1 MDGGLGLDLGR
12 ESEEFRPATVTP
24 AVRRHCRRRGGL
36 GRARL
41 GARVHQTEI
50 RAHRGMRG
58 RKGVSAMP
66 IRRPGTAGS
75 AVAAMAG
82 DHGLWSS
89 RPELKKP
96 RKEKVEVP
104 GDRGR
109 LGVLTAGRKEDG
121 EAQRRRSVRRRR
133 RRIPATF
140 GCGGCGLPRCL
151 ASAKT
156 RAGSS
161 WVRAG
166 GLAPL
171 NRGRGA
177 GDAPTM
183 REERAQFGGGCG

>member
-1 MDGGLGLDLGR
+1 
-12 ESEEFRPATVTP
+12 
-24 AVRRHCRRRGGL
+24 
-36 GRARL
+36 
-41 GARVHQTEI
+41 
-50 RAHRGMRG
+50 
-58 RKGVSAMP
+58 MP
-66 IRRPGTAGS
+66 LRRPGTADS

-82 DHGLWSS
+82 DHGSRSS
-89 RPELKKP
+89 WPGLEKSRNEK
-96 RKEKVEVP
+96 RKAWEERGEYGDAHHGENRSGGGSVTVVRMEVSSSAMADP
-104 GDRGR
+104 GDH
-109 LGVLTAGRKEDG
+109 
-121 EAQRRRSVRRRR
+121 
-133 RRIPATF
+133 